1 MVLHFTERRKYHH
14 FIHAKE
20 NNNNQ
25 RGAIQISHGN
35 NGTITIKKFPHVSTL
50 SSLNK
55 YKELIIGTTIKIKQM
70 TKDIEKFNKFK
81 IFEINTDVTKIEH
94 FKVPDNNLLE
104 KLILNNN
111 KNSAGDI
118 SEILKQIAKN
128 SPKLKEL
135 VINNYKLPNIP
146 KEIFELKNLKILI
159 IRDCKLEKLDGDI
172 SKLTNLTR
180 LDLYGNKLEELPET
194 ISHLK
199 NLEELNVSKNN
210 LKTLPKSIN
219 KLKKLRL
226 IKMLY
231 PTKGFHN
238 SIKNMK
244 VEFLEFHLYKTH
256 SSGVNVYKNTKN
268 LYNNFP
274 MPKPLVINSR
284 TQIINSGFMANNNIN
299 SIPPNRRAFI
309 NKKGER
315 YNNGTLRRLYDY
327 NALMRYMSPRGNGNG
342 RLGGETF
349 KKSDIK
355 LLKNVNHTIKN
366 KSPSSPRKNPNST
379 SSIRKTPN
387 YL

>member
-1 MVLHFTERRKYHH
+1 MVFPFTERRKYHY

-25 RGAIQISHGN
+25 RGAIQICHGK
-35 NGTITIKKFPHVSTL
+35 NGTIKKFPYVSTL
-50 SSLNK
+50 SRLNK
-55 YKELIIGTTIKIKQM
+55 YKELIIGRNIKIKQM

-81 IFEINTDVTKIEH
+81 IFEINTDVTKIKH

-146 KEIFELKNLKILI
+146 KEIFELKNLKELI

-219 KLKKLRL
+219 KLKNLRL

-268 LYNNFP
+268 LYNKFP

-284 TQIINSGFMANNNIN
+284 TQIINSSFMANNNIN

-309 NKKGER
+309 KKKGER

-355 LLKNVNHTIKN
+355 LLKNVNHIIKN
-366 KSPSSPRKNPNST
+366 KSPSS
-379 SSIRKTPN
+379 IRNKQ
-387 YL
+387 L

>member
-1 MVLHFTERRKYHH
+1 MVFPFTERRKFHH

-25 RGAIQISHGN
+25 RGTIQVSKGK
-35 NGTITIKKFPHVSTL
+35 NGTIKKFPHVSTL
-50 SSLNK
+50 SRLNK
-55 YKELIIGTTIKIKQM
+55 YKELIIGRTIKIKQM

-81 IFEINTDVTKIEH
+81 IFEINTDVTKIKH

-104 KLILNNN
+104 KLILNISYFNNN

-135 VINNYKLPNIP
+135 VITNYKLPNIP

-159 IRDCKLEKLDGDI
+159 IRDCKLEKLDDDI

-180 LDLYGNKLEELPET
+180 LDLYSNKLEELPET

-199 NLEELNVSKNN
+199 NLEELIISKNN

-219 KLKKLRL
+219 KLKNLRL
-226 IKMLY
+226 ILMFY

-238 SIKNMK
+238 SIKNMTN
-244 VEFLEFHLYKTH
+244 VRFQLYKTQ
-256 SSGVNVYKNTKN
+256 SSSPNIYNNTKN

-366 KSPSSPRKNPNST
+366 KSPSSPRKNSNST
-379 SSIRKTPN
+379 SSIRNKQ
-387 YL
+387 L